1 MVKHGK
7 THIIQQYPTCFSMSK
22 ESHSKPLASY
32 RLISHLA
39 PMGERKPEAM
49 FHLLYHKGVKEEQ
62 GLLHETV
69 IQATG
74 LVVLRSC
81 ELSPSY
87 SCQFVGMGRFSAVW
101 L

>member
-1 MVKHGK
+1 
-7 THIIQQYPTCFSMSK
+7 
-22 ESHSKPLASY
+22 
-32 RLISHLA
+32 
-39 PMGERKPEAM
+39 MGERKPEAM

-81 ELSPSY
+81 ELSPS
-87 SCQFVGMGRFSAVW
+87 
-101 L
+101 